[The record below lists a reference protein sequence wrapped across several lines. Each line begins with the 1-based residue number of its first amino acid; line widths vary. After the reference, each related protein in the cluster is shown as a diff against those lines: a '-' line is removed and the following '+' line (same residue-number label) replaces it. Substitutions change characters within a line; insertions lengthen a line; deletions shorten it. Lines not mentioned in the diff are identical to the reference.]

1 MQVGEAWVPAEIQL
15 PQLAEGMEGPW
26 GEEGQIVSIQPEAV
40 EESQVSECVGG
51 QNPQIIIGEV

>member
-1 MQVGEAWVPAEIQL
+1 
-15 PQLAEGMEGPW
+15 MEGPW

-40 EESQVSECVGG
+40 EESQVPECVGG